1 MCFLNVEAHKSPSI
15 FCLCIHVS
23 QELFS
28 FGFSSFQCISSA
40 VSKAMLPKKRKLW
53 TPSQPSQPKGHDWA
67 PTKQVEW
74 VRGNVAPTVWP
85 TRECTPSSSLYEGTP
100 PVFSPPWVR
109 MVFAKP
115 TWDDIA
121 RCRPW
126 EDFQSDAE
134 SFQPGWVL
142 DPTESEA
149 PSTPNSEG

>member
-53 TPSQPSQPKGHDWA
+53 TPSQLSQPKGHDWA

-85 TRECTPSSSLYEGTP
+85 TRCLAQCAFCRMWVVKL
-100 PVFSPPWVR
+100 VFS
-109 MVFAKP
+109 
-115 TWDDIA
+115 
-121 RCRPW
+121 
-126 EDFQSDAE
+126 
-134 SFQPGWVL
+134 VL
-142 DPTESEA
+142 DITLHDPHKVWLLRRLFILIFRDEYAGSGPDSQILRGAKIVEW
-149 PSTPNSEG
+149 